1 MNLPDGGRAVKGGR
15 RRGLAAA
22 PWGDPGE
29 VGPLDYMFPTCA
41 VHPVPLELRR
51 LVEGISSGPD
61 DSREHRR
68 EQDLVFSFFAAPYAM
83 TYSNRWTTTRRA
95 LRKSNRIGRAD
106 GSNRPRLT
114 CSITTSY
121 VGELQ
126 EGVNGRGGA
135 ATARFE
141 EASNGPRDGWIGVD
155 APNGGCEN
163 PHC

>member
-1 MNLPDGGRAVKGGR
+1 MKGGR

-68 EQDLVFSFFAAPYAM
+68 EQDLVFSFFAASYAM
-83 TYSNRWTTTRRA
+83 YLQQPADHDAVRAQKIGGGRWLGMATCNYLFNNDLQYRFPATCEVGGGSRGDEARWRVERATRWLDRGVRPQRRA
-95 LRKSNRIGRAD
+95 
-106 GSNRPRLT
+106 
-114 CSITTSY
+114 
-121 VGELQ
+121 
-126 EGVNGRGGA
+126 
-135 ATARFE
+135 
-141 EASNGPRDGWIGVD
+141 
-155 APNGGCEN
+155 
-163 PHC
+163 

>member
-68 EQDLVFSFFAAPYAM
+68 EQNRSLCYDTHVSLQPVFPDGALAELIFA
-83 TYSNRWTTTRRA
+83 
-95 LRKSNRIGRAD
+95 
-106 GSNRPRLT
+106 
-114 CSITTSY
+114 
-121 VGELQ
+121 
-126 EGVNGRGGA
+126 GVRGGG
-135 ATARFE
+135 R
-141 EASNGPRDGWIGVD
+141 N
-155 APNGGCEN
+155 
-163 PHC
+163 

>member
-1 MNLPDGGRAVKGGR
+1 MKGGR

-83 TYSNRWTTTRRA
+83 Y
-95 LRKSNRIGRAD
+95 LQQPLDHD
-106 GSNRPRLT
+106 GARSWKIESHRPRRWLESAT
-114 CSITTSY
+114 
-121 VGELQ
+121 
-126 EGVNGRGGA
+126 VNLLYY
-135 ATARFE
+135 
-141 EASNGPRDGWIGVD
+141 N
-155 APNGGCEN
+155 
-163 PHC
+163 

>member
-83 TYSNRWTTTRRA
+83 YLQQPLDHDGARPWKIGSHRSRQWLESTTVN
-95 LRKSNRIGRAD
+95 LLI
-106 GSNRPRLT
+106 
-114 CSITTSY
+114 SY
-121 VGELQ
+121 KL
-126 EGVNGRGGA
+126 
-135 ATARFE
+135 
-141 EASNGPRDGWIGVD
+141 P
-155 APNGGCEN
+155 
-163 PHC
+163 